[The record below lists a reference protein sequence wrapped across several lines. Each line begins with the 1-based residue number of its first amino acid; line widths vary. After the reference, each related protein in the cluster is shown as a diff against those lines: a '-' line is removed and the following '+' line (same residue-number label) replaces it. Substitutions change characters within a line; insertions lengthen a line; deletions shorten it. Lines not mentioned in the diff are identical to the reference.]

1 MAVITAGEAPTFEAP
16 GATVTGLA
24 SPSRGARDTA
34 VWRIRFEAD
43 HASPSHS
50 LSHEEVFVV
59 LDGSLTARYADD
71 ASAETARAG
80 GALVVPAGRPFTI
93 AAEGGPAS
101 AVCAFPVGA
110 VATLGEDVITP
121 PWAV

>member
-1 MAVITAGEAPTFEAP
+1 MPVITSAEAPTFEAP

-34 VWRIRFEAD
+34 VWRISFEAN
-43 HASPSHS
+43 HASPAHS
-50 LSHEEVFVV
+50 LSNEEVFVV
-59 LDGSLTARYADD
+59 LEGRLIARYADD
-71 ASAETARAG
+71 GSAETADAG
-80 GALVVPAGRPFTI
+80 GALVVRAGREFTI
-93 AAEGGPAS
+93 AADGGPAS

-110 VATLGEDVITP
+110 VVALGEDVITP